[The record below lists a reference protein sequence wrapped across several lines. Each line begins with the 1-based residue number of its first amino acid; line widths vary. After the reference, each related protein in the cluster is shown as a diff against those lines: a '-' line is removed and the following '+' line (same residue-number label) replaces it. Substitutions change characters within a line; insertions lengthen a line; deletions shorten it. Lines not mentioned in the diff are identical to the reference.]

1 MSANNKLVI
10 ARQPNVILT
19 NTLLVSHIWLL
30 KVAKECYWANYR
42 NTESVKQEC
51 FNHRVKNKTRSG
63 G

>member
-10 ARQPNVILT
+10 ASQPNVILT
-19 NTLLVSHIWLL
+19 NTLLVSHILLL
-30 KVAKECYWANYR
+30 KVVKECYWSNYR

-51 FNHRVKNKTRSG
+51 LNHRVKNKTRSG

>member
-10 ARQPNVILT
+10 ASQPNVILT
-19 NTLLVSHIWLL
+19 NTLLVSHILLL
-30 KVAKECYWANYR
+30 KVVKECYWSNYR

-51 FNHRVKNKTRSG
+51 LNHRVKNKKRSG